1 MGPTFKYFNFISVQK
16 SGSQERF
23 FSSRTNIERMPFIVL
38 LILFMA
44 TSMLAQNNQVDSMKN
59 LLIKAQED
67 SNKVI
72 LMNKLINEMTHS
84 GNFNEMLDYSNQSIH
99 LAEKLG
105 YKKGLAQ
112 AYRLKGI
119 SLMNLGAHD
128 DAISNQLLALKTSE
142 KINDLNGV
150 ASANNNIGLIYKN
163 ELKYSKAIPYHKN
176 AVELFKKV
184 GNQDYLARTYT
195 NVGDCYK
202 AMSAF
207 DTAMI
212 FYDSSLAIAT
222 KLGNERGIG
231 LVYEVKGN
239 SYFDQKKYI
248 DAIAHYEIAFAYSRK
263 FHDSFDIAGLQ
274 YYMATSL
281 IQLKEFDKARKKLD
295 SALVF
300 ATHNKFIQGL
310 QSCYEAYSRLDSLE
324 GNYLSAFRNYK
335 RYIFYK
341 DSLTNEEKNIKI
353 AQQVLQYE
361 YEKKSLSEKLIATNT
376 QQKLKFQK
384 YLLLVAIL
392 GVVVI
397 AWLIIYHYKQK
408 QLAKSALALEQS
420 RTRIS
425 RDLHDE
431 LGSNLSSISMQASVA
446 KRKLMRQEDAID
458 IVEHIST
465 SSQEMVSKM
474 SDIVWSLLSENENA
488 TQLIERITNYC
499 AITLPDH
506 DINFEVTNNLGDSEI
521 NIHTETLKEL
531 YLIIKEAV
539 HNSLKHS
546 NCKKVN
552 IDFTQDPHKVSV
564 RISDDGNGFKIDK
577 PARTTGGNG
586 LKNMRQR
593 AEKIGAQYKIIS
605 NQENGTSISLEI
617 DLSHLSHRST

>member
-1 MGPTFKYFNFISVQK
+1 VQK
-16 SGSQERF
+16 SVKQERIF
-23 FSSRTNIERMPFIVL
+23 FRRINIKRVPFIVL
-38 LILFMA
+38 LILFISIIS
-44 TSMLAQNNQVDSMKN
+44 TSISAQNNQVDSMKK

-72 LMNKLINEMTHS
+72 LINKLINEMTHS
-84 GNFNEMLDYSNQSIH
+84 GNFNEMLDYSNLSLQ
-99 LAEKLG
+99 LAQKLG
-105 YKKGLAQ
+105 YKKGEAQ

-142 KINDLNGV
+142 KINDLNGI
-150 ASANNNIGLIYKN
+150 ASANNNIGLVYKN

-195 NVGDCYK
+195 NVGDCYN
-202 AMSAF
+202 AISAY
-207 DTAMI
+207 DTAML
-212 FYDSSLAIAT
+212 FYDSSLAIAI
-222 KLGNERGIG
+222 KLENERGIG

-239 SYFDQKKYI
+239 SYYQQKKYSN
-248 DAIAHYEIAFAYSRK
+248 AIAHYEIASGYSRK
-263 FHDSFDIAGLQ
+263 YHDSFDIAGLQ
-274 YYMATSL
+274 YYTASSL
-281 IQLKEFDKARKKLD
+281 IQLKQFNKARKKLD

-300 ATHNKFIQGL
+300 ATQNKFIQGL
-310 QSCYEAYSRLDSLE
+310 QSCYEAYSRLDSSE
-324 GNYLSAFRNYK
+324 DNYQSAFRNYK
-335 RYIFYK
+335 RFIFYK
-341 DSLTNEEKNIKI
+341 DSLTNEEKNVKI

-361 YEKKSLSEKLIATNT
+361 YEKKSLREKLIATNT
-376 QQKLKFQK
+376 QQRLNFQK
-384 YLLLVAIL
+384 YLLLVGIV
-392 GVVVI
+392 GVMVI
-397 AWLIIYHYKQK
+397 AWLIIYQYKQK

-446 KRKLMRQEDAID
+446 KRKLLRKEDASD

-506 DINFEVTNNLGDSEI
+506 EINFEVINNLSDHDI

-531 YLIIKEAV
+531 YLIIKEAI

-546 NCKKVN
+546 DCKQIN
-552 IDFTQDPHKVSV
+552 IGFSQDQHVFSV
-564 RISDDGNGFKIDK
+564 RISDNGNGFEIGK
-577 PARTTGGNG
+577 PTRTTGGNG

-593 AEKIGAQYKIIS
+593 AEKIGAKYKIIS
-605 NQENGTSISLEI
+605 DKEKGTTISLDI
-617 DLSHLSHRST
+617 DLSYLSHRST